1 MDKIQ
6 ELKDQ
11 ITQMI
16 DQSASK
22 ADVETKFTELWQAM
36 ENRDKDTPDYEQMKS
51 DFETMLETKFS
62 EQEEKQRKTNYE
74 PENEKPFK
82 SFGEFL
88 AKAKNKAEEV
98 KALAEGAGETGGY
111 LVPEEYRSEI
121 LRIGVE
127 NSVVR
132 NQSARVIPMSTPTLK
147 IPALN
152 QSSNE
157 NHLYGGVVAYWTG
170 EGEEKTASE
179 PKFKQIQLDVK
190 KLVGLVVSSDELTDD
205 AITSMGGLLQQ
216 MFGETLAFY
225 EDEAFLQGNGVGK
238 PLGVVDAPATVEV
251 TRAAEDDVQTG
262 DLINMMVRFLRRGGS
277 PVWVM
282 NHEVWEKILKLQDG
296 NNNYIFFPG
305 MSGNI
310 TGAVPMSLYG
320 YPIIITEKLPQLGTS
335 GDIILADFRYYL
347 IGDRQRLTVDES
359 IHHKFAEDQT
369 TWRFVQRVDGQP
381 WIDSAVTPR
390 SGGDSLSPFVKLNT
404 NTA

>member
-16 DQSASK
+16 DESASK
-22 ADVETKFTELWQAM
+22 ADVDTKFNELWQAM
-36 ENRDKDTPDYEQMKS
+36 DNRDKDTPDYEKMKS

-62 EQEEKQRKTNYE
+62 ELEEKQRKASYE
-74 PENEKPFK
+74 PEEKKDFK
-82 SFGEFL
+82 CFGDFL

-111 LVPEEYRSEI
+111 LVPEEYREEI

-132 NQSARVIPMSTPTLK
+132 NQNARVIPMNTPTLK

-179 PKFKQIQLDVK
+179 PKFKKIQLDVK
-190 KLVGLVVSSDELTDD
+190 KLIGLVVSSDELTDD

-251 TRAAEDDVQTG
+251 TRAATNDVQTG

-310 TGAVPMSLYG
+310 TGGVPMSLYG

-359 IHHKFAEDQT
+359 MHHKFAEDET

-404 NTA
+404 DT

>member
-16 DQSASK
+16 DESASK
-22 ADVETKFTELWQAM
+22 ADVDTKFNELWQAM
-36 ENRDKDTPDYEQMKS
+36 DNRDKNTPDFDQLKS

-62 EQEEKQRKTNYE
+62 ELEEKQRKASYE
-74 PENEKPFK
+74 PEEKKDFK
-82 SFGEFL
+82 CFGDFL

-111 LVPEEYRSEI
+111 LVPEEYREEI

-132 NQSARVIPMSTPTLK
+132 NQSARVIPMNTPTLK

-179 PKFKQIQLDVK
+179 PKFKKIQLDVK
-190 KLVGLVVSSDELTDD
+190 KLIGLVVSSDELTDD

-251 TRAAEDDVQTG
+251 TRAATNDVQTG
-262 DLINMMVRFLRRGGS
+262 DLIDMMVRFLRRGGS

-310 TGAVPMSLYG
+310 TGGVPMSLYG

-359 IHHKFAEDQT
+359 MHHKFAEDET

-404 NTA
+404 DT